1 MRPGFLDEPALAAV
15 LAALPRARVVGGAV
29 RDHLLG
35 LAVGE
40 VDLAT
45 PEAPEDVV
53 RMLAASGLKSA
64 PTGIAHGTV
73 TAIAPD
79 RAAGAPGSGGKAGG
93 RGFEVTTLRRDLAT
107 DGRHAVVAFGADW
120 EADAARRDFTI
131 NAMSMDRDGNIFD
144 YQGGR
149 ADLAAGRVR
158 FVGDPASRIAED
170 YLRILRFF
178 RFHAR
183 FGLVAADA
191 ATLAAI
197 SAGVPGLA
205 RLAPERVWRELR
217 GLLAAPCPAPALG
230 MMRATGVLAAVLPE
244 ASGEAPAS
252 GDALVRLAGL
262 IGGAGE
268 VEAARAVAARLRL
281 SGAERDRL
289 AALVAGPAPAGE
301 RRALRAAIA
310 TLGREVVVGR
320 LVLAGAAPAVIAMAA
335 GEDVPAFP
343 LRGRDL
349 EDLGIG
355 GGRAMGAL
363 LREIEAWWLA
373 GGAEA
378 DGASCLAEV
387 LRRMTM

>member
-1 MRPGFLDEPALAAV
+1 MRPAFLEETALAAV

-45 PEAPEDVV
+45 PEAPEEVV
-53 RMLAASGLKSA
+53 RMLSASGLKSA

-73 TAIAPD
+73 TAIAP
-79 RAAGAPGSGGKAGG
+79 GASGGL
-93 RGFEVTTLRRDLAT
+93 GFEVTTLRRDVAT

-120 EADAARRDFTI
+120 EADARRRDFTI

-144 YQGGR
+144 YHEGR

-158 FVGDPASRIAED
+158 FVGDPGSRIAED

-183 FGLVAADA
+183 FGRVAPDA

-197 SAGVPGLA
+197 SDGVNGLA
-205 RLAPERVWRELR
+205 VLAPERVWRELR
-217 GLLAAPCPAPALG
+217 RLLAAPCPAPALG

-244 ASGEAPAS
+244 AVGEAPDS

-262 IGGAGE
+262 IGGAGA
-268 VEAARAVAARLRL
+268 VAAARAVAARLRL

-301 RRALRAAIA
+301 RHAVRAAIA

-320 LVLAGAAPAVIAMAA
+320 LVLAGAAPAVVGMAE

-349 EDLGIG
+349 EALGIG

-378 DGASCLAEV
+378 DGAACLAEAR
-387 LRRMTM
+387 RRMAM

>member
-1 MRPGFLDEPALAAV
+1 MRPAFLEEKALAAV
-15 LAALPRARVVGGAV
+15 LAALPEARVVGGAV

-53 RMLAASGLKSA
+53 RMLADAGLKSA

-73 TAIAPD
+73 TAIAI
-79 RAAGAPGSGGKAGG
+79 GH
-93 RGFEVTTLRRDLAT
+93 GFEVTTLRHDVAT

-120 EADAARRDFTI
+120 EADASRRDFTI
-131 NAMSMDRDGNIFD
+131 NAMSMDRDGNVFD
-144 YQGGR
+144 YHGGR
-149 ADLAAGRVR
+149 ADLAAGRVC

-183 FGLVAADA
+183 FGRVAADA

-197 SAGVPGLA
+197 SEGIEGLA

-217 GLLAAPCPAPALG
+217 GLLASPCPAPALE

-244 ASGEAPAS
+244 ASGEAPAG

-262 IGGAGE
+262 IGGAGAL
-268 VEAARAVAARLRL
+268 EAARAVAARLRV

-289 AALVAGPAPAGE
+289 AALVAGPAPDAE
-301 RRALRAAIA
+301 RRAVRAAIA
-310 TLGREVVVGR
+310 TMGREVVVGR
-320 LVLAGAAPAVIAMAA
+320 LVLAGAEPAVIAMAE
-335 GEDVPAFP
+335 GEEVAAFP

-349 EDLGIG
+349 EALGIG

-378 DGASCLAEV
+378 DRASCLAEAR
-387 LRRMTM
+387 RRMAM